1 MPQSHFVDAREI
13 VLIAAETR
21 RECADMARRSR
32 SEMAEIR
39 AAARK
44 MIIESREL
52 MAEVDAIL
60 AKR

>member
-13 VLIAAETR
+13 VRIAAETR